1 MTYDYRKI
9 VDDAESIAKRKY
21 EGMFREDALAYEVG
35 LLRSTVEILC
45 KILNTQEET
54 IHAHTV
60 VIEAYKRTL
69 ND

>member
-9 VDDAESIAKRKY
+9 VDDAESIAKQKY

-35 LLRSTVEILC
+35 LLRGVVETLC
-45 KILNTQEET
+45 RILNIQDGT
-54 IHAHTV
+54 IEAQTV